1 MRFFSCALTII
12 LSFALNSVFAGN
24 LYIWVDNDGV
34 KHYSQTPPVA
44 EQKSQLDVRQGKFND
59 FDHYSLEAEKVSLSN
74 KEKNC
79 DAEPDEGWDKAE
91 LKDINE
97 YYDYRVE
104 KCKVMYGQD
113 PKVMEGC
120 QKEQADIKSS
130 KMKSYQMAL
139 KNRCKKE

>member
-1 MRFFSCALTII
+1 MRLFSFVVTILLTFALTT
-12 LSFALNSVFAGN
+12 AFAGN
-24 LYIWVDNDGV
+24 LYIWVDKDGV
-34 KHYSQTPPVA
+34 KHFSQTPPTS
-44 EQKSQLDVRQGKFND
+44 EQKNQPKVRQGKFDD

-74 KEKNC
+74 DEKNC
-79 DAEPDEGWDKAE
+79 EPEPEAGWDNAE

-120 QKEQADIKSS
+120 QKEQADIKSR